1 MSTRKT
7 QESKASVREFLKT
20 VSNETRRKDAIV
32 VTKLMETVSRKKPK
46 MWGTSIVGCGKHF
59 YTYANGQKG
68 EICKIGFSPR
78 AQSLVFYL
86 GKFDGKSGLL
96 KKLGKHRVGSS
107 CLYINKLDD
116 INLDI
121 LKEIFEKAY
130 TQRDET

>member
-7 QESKASVREFLKT
+7 HENNASIREFLKT

-32 VTKLMETVSRKKPK
+32 VTKLMETVSGKKPK

-59 YTYANGQKG
+59 YTYANGQEG

-86 GKFDGKSGLL
+86 AKFDGKAGLL
-96 KKLGKHRVGSS
+96 KKLGKHRVKGG

-116 INLDI
+116 IDLDVLGKI
-121 LKEIFEKAY
+121 VEKAY
-130 TQRDET
+130 TQNAET